1 MANRPAPAL
10 VLRPGDREELERWV
24 RASRVPASAAKRARI
39 VLLAADGVANTRIA
53 ELVGATVTTVLGW
66 RERYQAKGVAGLAD
80 APRPGRPRTLDHR
93 AIVAETL
100 KPPPKKLGVT
110 HWSSRL
116 LAQRLKISNTSVA
129 RAWRAYGVRPWKAES
144 FRFSTDPEL
153 VGKVTD
159 ICGLYLAPPENAI
172 VLCVDEKSQIQAL
185 DRTVPILPMQE
196 GRIERRSHDYY
207 RHGTSTLF
215 AALDIASRK
224 HEHVPCRLIVRRV
237 KRLQPL
243 ACDGSEQG
251 ELFATYRHHAFIT
264 NTTLGIVEADQRHR
278 DHAVVEQVSSPSS
291 RTVHWHTCHPAPT
304 PRTRRGSR
312 ARRSRSTL
320 PAPAPSPPTSRPHGG
335 PACAARSS
343 TSRLGSPPPADVWF
357 CTCPPTGHGP
367 RTGPSCTPPRP
378 AHRSPS

>member
-10 VLRPGDREELERWV
+10 VLRAGDREELEGWV
-24 RASRVPASAAKRARI
+24 RSRSVNAGLAKRARM
-39 VLLAADGVANTRIA
+39 VLLAADGVGNREIA
-53 ELVGATVTTVLGW
+53 RLVAASPTTVIAW
-66 RERYQAKGVAGLAD
+66 RERYEARGITGLSD
-80 APRPGRPRTLDHR
+80 RERPGRPRTLDHG

-116 LAQRLKISNTSVA
+116 LAERLKISNTSVA
-129 RAWRAYGVRPWKAES
+129 RAWRSYGIKPWKAES

-215 AALDIASRK
+215 AALDIATGQVTAALKPR
-224 HEHVPCRLIVRRV
+224 HRHQEF
-237 KRLQPL
+237 L
-243 ACDGSEQG
+243 AFLKQIER
-251 ELFATYRHHAFIT
+251 AYRHVLDADGEPVELHLVMDNYAAHKHNNVRAWLEKNPRFVVHFTPTHASWMNLVEAWF
-264 NTTLGIVEADQRHR
+264 GIVERQAI
-278 DHAVVEQVSSPSS
+278 
-291 RTVHWHTCHPAPT
+291 
-304 PRTRRGSR
+304 RRGVFKSVKDLNTKIR
-312 ARRSRSTL
+312 AFIDGWNDRSHPFVWTKTAEEILKKANR
-320 PAPAPSPPTSRPHGG
+320 PT
-335 PACAARSS
+335 
-343 TSRLGSPPPADVWF
+343 TSN
-357 CTCPPTGHGP
+357 P
-367 RTGPSCTPPRP
+367 R
-378 AHRSPS
+378 H